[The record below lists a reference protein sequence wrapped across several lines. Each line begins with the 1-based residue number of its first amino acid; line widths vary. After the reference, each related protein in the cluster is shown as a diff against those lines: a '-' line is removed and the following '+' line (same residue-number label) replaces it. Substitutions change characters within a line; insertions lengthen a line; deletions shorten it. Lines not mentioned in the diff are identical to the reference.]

1 MGPCWTGVTEEG
13 TRVSEGVREEV
24 GNKVAPASN
33 GNSDENKNNKKIM
46 KIIKKKYHK
55 IYTHNNNSY
64 INYINNYI
72 GP

>member
-46 KIIKKKYHK
+46 KIIKKK
-55 IYTHNNNSY
+55 IS
-64 INYINNYI
+64 
-72 GP
+72 